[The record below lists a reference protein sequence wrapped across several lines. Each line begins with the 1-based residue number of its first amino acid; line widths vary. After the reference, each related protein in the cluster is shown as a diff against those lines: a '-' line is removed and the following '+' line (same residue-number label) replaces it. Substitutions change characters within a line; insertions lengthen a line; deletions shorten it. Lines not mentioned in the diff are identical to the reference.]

1 MKITPHNSFIPI
13 VKMKDKSNTSEAL
26 KDAAEGFETLL
37 THQMVEE
44 LQKDL
49 EGESMF
55 GGGVEGNT
63 IGAMAEWELASQLS
77 KSLDFGILQQ
87 LQASVAAEKEDK

>member
-1 MKITPHNSFIPI
+1 MKITPHTGFLPI
-13 VKMKDKSNTSEAL
+13 VKMQDKSNTPQAL

-55 GGGVEGNT
+55 GDGVEGNT
-63 IGAMAEWELASQLS
+63 IGAMAEWELASHLA
-77 KSLDFGILQQ
+77 KTLDLGVLQQ
-87 LQASVAAEKEDK
+87 LQASVAAEKGDK